1 MMGQEDLEILLNKMF
16 EIPGYNVTYK
26 DIVSRK
32 DNWFNDFLM
41 TKKQNEEWIKWGE
54 KYLKKKTYNPE
65 LTMTL
70 VNVTW
75 GIKVLEKD

>member
-41 TKKQNEEWIKWGE
+41 TKKQNEEWIEWGE
-54 KYLKKKTYNPE
+54 KYLKKKTYNPK

>member
-16 EIPGYNVTYK
+16 EIAGYNVTYK

-41 TKKQNEEWIKWGE
+41 TKKQNEEWIEWGE
-54 KYLKKKTYNPE
+54 KYLKKKTYNPK

>member
-1 MMGQEDLEILLNKMF
+1 MGQEDLEILLNKMF
-16 EIPGYNVTYK
+16 EIAGYNVTYK

-41 TKKQNEEWIKWGE
+41 TKKQNEEWIEWGE
-54 KYLKKKTYNPE
+54 KYLKKKTYNPK

>member
-16 EIPGYNVTYK
+16 EIAGYNVTYE

-41 TKKQNEEWIKWGE
+41 TKNRTRNG
-54 KYLKKKTYNPE
+54 
-65 LTMTL
+65 
-70 VNVTW
+70 
-75 GIKVLEKD
+75 